1 MIRKLFLLTVVV
13 VMGVAIAGVFG
24 KQHIESFG
32 DTPISL
38 TEDTLYELR
47 PGTSVRGMVSELEKL
62 GVIDDGLKLRL
73 FSRMQKELQQI
84 KTGEYQLKP
93 QMSHRELLQLFVDGK
108 VVQRQITFVEG
119 LRSRDYL
126 ARLAADPIIIKTLEG
141 KSTEDIALEL
151 GITPAHLEGWI
162 YPDTYSYTKNTR
174 DIDIL
179 NRAHNTM
186 KHVLQE
192 EWANRQENLPLK
204 TPYEALILASIV
216 EKETAAP
223 EERAQIAGVF
233 IRRLKKKM
241 RLQTDPT
248 VIYGMGDAYKG
259 NIRRSDLNKY
269 TAYNTYKIKG
279 LTPTP
284 IANPGREAIH
294 AVLNPAPGKALYF
307 VAKGDGR
314 HQFSS
319 TLAEHNRAVN
329 NFQKNQRRKN
339 YRSVPKS
346 ASSSNTDLPASVEK
360 RDS

>member
-1 MIRKLFLLTVVV
+1 MIRKLFLLTVI
-13 VMGVAIAGVFG
+13 GAIGLAIAGVFG

-38 TEDTLYELR
+38 KEDTIYELR
-47 PGTSVRGMVSELEKL
+47 PGTSVRRMVSELEKL
-62 GVIDDGLKLRL
+62 EVIDKGLQLRL
-73 FSRMQKELQQI
+73 FSRTQKQLQQI

-93 QMSHRELLQLFVDGK
+93 KMSHKELLQLFVDGK
-108 VVQRQITFVEG
+108 VIQRQITFVEG

-126 ARLAADPIIIKTLEG
+126 ARLASDPLIIKTLDG
-141 KSTEDIALEL
+141 KSTEEIALEL
-151 GITPAHLEGWI
+151 GIASGHLEGWI
-162 YPDTYSYTKNTR
+162 FPDTYSYTKNTR

-179 NRAHNTM
+179 NRAYGAM
-186 KHVLQE
+186 KNILHE
-192 EWANRQENLPLK
+192 EWANRRENLPLK

-223 EERAQIAGVF
+223 EERAEIAGVF

-259 NIRRSDLNKY
+259 NITRSDLKKH

-294 AVLNPAPGKALYF
+294 AVLNPAPGKTLYF

-329 NFQKNQRRKN
+329 SFQRNKRRKN
-339 YRSVPKS
+339 YRSVPQS
-346 ASSSNTDLPASVEK
+346 APSRNADLPASVEK